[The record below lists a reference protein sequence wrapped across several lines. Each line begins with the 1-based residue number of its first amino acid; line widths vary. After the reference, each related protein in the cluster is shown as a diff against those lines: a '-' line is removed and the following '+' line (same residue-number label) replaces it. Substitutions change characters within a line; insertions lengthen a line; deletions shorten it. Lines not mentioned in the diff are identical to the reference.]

1 MPNWLRPKIAS
12 VPQRWCQSWGSSWR
26 VPSALRW
33 PPGWPARRSV
43 RCAPPGWWAGTD
55 APIGS
60 ERHPGG
66 FLQVCWRRNDDPLP
80 RSYHQSWKGLPA
92 GQRCVLFDSAAP
104 PPVLESCN
112 LQVWMSNS
120 GKLAITSDL
129 NQSAQL
135 ILGHPSGS
143 GTRDVAGDLHLLHR
157 LDVEAEVGGR
167 GRPRWADVHDHQ
179 PVH

>member
-1 MPNWLRPKIAS
+1 MS
-12 VPQRWCQSWGSSWR
+12 VVLHQVGEQE
-26 VPSALRW
+26 LTH
-33 PPGWPARRSV
+33 RSV
-43 RCAPPGWWAGTD
+43 LKDTQEVFFRFVEAEMTIPSPA
-55 APIGS
+55 AIINH
-60 ERHPGG
+60 EK
-66 FLQVCWRRNDDPLP
+66 VCRW
-80 RSYHQSWKGLPA
+80 
-92 GQRCVLFDSAAP
+92 VSAAFCLILLPP